1 MNSVPPQP
9 SSVARSVTDARPSAH
24 VVVVSFGSLGDFLP
38 PLGLA
43 RELAALGV
51 RVDMVGPN
59 YFAPYAQ
66 AAGLPFVGYGHAEA
80 YARDL
85 ADPRGIDPG
94 LAWVA
99 EFCGGAGLTAHIAA
113 VEAAVAE
120 SGARVAVIAPL
131 HAVGALFAAK
141 RHGLKSIGLLTAPN
155 LMANYR
161 NPRPIAETA
170 YRAAFRGAGMD
181 DPPPPVTDPSRTFL
195 GDYVLSFD
203 HILELFPAWFDA
215 FAYERPAN
223 SLGGTFPGETA
234 TQTLQALQDFATA
247 AARPWV
253 FFPGSGGG
261 VLKVRPDLFELAA
274 QVCRQSG
281 RRAIMLDPRAK
292 GPIEVMGE
300 GVVRGGMTNL
310 NALLPLASG
319 FFHHGGV
326 GCTSQAMKAGVAQ
339 VVAPV
344 GYDQPGNAAWVNT
357 QGLGTTVDPR
367 ALSAENLREALDAA
381 ERLPEAPRQA
391 IADRLQKEG
400 GARGL
405 AAQVAALL
413 PGTPTH
419 AATEGR

>member
-1 MNSVPPQP
+1 MINAQP
-9 SSVARSVTDARPSAH
+9 HTPSATPIPDALSPIH
-24 VVVVSFGSLGDFLP
+24 YVVVSFGTLGDFLP

-43 RELAALGV
+43 RELAALGA
-51 RVDMVGPN
+51 RVDMVGPS
-59 YFAPYAQ
+59 YFAPYVQ
-66 AAGLPFVGYGHAEA
+66 APGLRFVAYGHADA

-85 ADPRGIDPG
+85 ADPRGIDPS

-113 VEAAVAE
+113 VEAAIAE
-120 SGARVAVIAPL
+120 SGARVVVVAPL

-141 RHGLKSIGLLTAPN
+141 RHGVKAIGLLTAPN
-155 LMANYR
+155 LMAIYR

-215 FAYERPAN
+215 FAFERPAN
-223 SLGGTFPGETA
+223 SLAGTFPGETA
-234 TQTLQALQDFATA
+234 TRTLEAVQDFAKA
-247 AARPWV
+247 AERPWV

-261 VLKVRPDLFELAA
+261 ILKVRPDLFELAA
-274 QVCRQSG
+274 TVCRQSG

-292 GPIEVMGE
+292 GPVEVMGD
-300 GVVRGGMTNL
+300 GVIRSGMTNL
-310 NALLPLASG
+310 NALLPLARG

-326 GCTSQAMKAGVAQ
+326 GCTSQAMGAGVAQ

-344 GYDQPGNAAWVNT
+344 GYDQPGNAAWVAAK
-357 QGLGTTVDPR
+357 GLGTTVDPR
-367 ALSAENLREALDAA
+367 ALSAEGLREALDVA
-381 ERLPEAPRQA
+381 ERLPETPRRA
-391 IADRLQKEG
+391 VADRLREEG
-400 GARGL
+400 AASAL
-405 AAQVAALL
+405 AARIAALGA
-413 PGTPTH
+413 GTPAS
-419 AATEGR
+419 AAHG